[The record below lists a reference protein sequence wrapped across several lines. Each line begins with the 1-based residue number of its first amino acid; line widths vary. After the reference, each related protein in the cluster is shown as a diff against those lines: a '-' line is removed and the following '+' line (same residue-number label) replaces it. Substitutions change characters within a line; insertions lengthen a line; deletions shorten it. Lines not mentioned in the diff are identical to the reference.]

1 MVETRAARQ
10 RKPTKPEEEE
20 EKHTPPPEETPKDTK
35 PKKKKPKDDDDDED
49 EERKEQKRRAAETKR
64 RLTRVVPAKKKAG
77 SGANWFGTCAL
88 TTVYGA
94 FGFLLLRKKLGDPA
108 FSDWASPGPGQLL
121 LGDAGRLAWFEF
133 GPEGVS
139 SKMLGCPAW
148 LLEAGFLALGCAG
161 VVLTWS
167 TKPDHIEAS
176 AYLVSCEGIY
186 YLTACVYYVLLGLPW
201 AVAAY
206 ASMGAALC
214 GLCLYRV
221 GWYLPRG
228 PEHYDKYEG
237 LKAWQCLLA
246 CFGIMLGGKLVAR
259 AGPDAL
265 EADVAAF
272 KDVRAHFFANGR
284 AWTKGAA
291 YPDGYNVSG

>member
-1 MVETRAARQ
+1 MSFPSSARALIWQTCLPRFATFVSPLMSLKGLPWR
-10 RKPTKPEEEE
+10 RNDAA
-20 EKHTPPPEETPKDTK
+20 KDTDTL
-35 PKKKKPKDDDDDED
+35 PAAGLPAPSTFSTFCSDPSASLTEPS
-49 EERKEQKRRAAETKR
+49 RAMAFFASSM
-64 RLTRVVPAKKKAG
+64 PCFASAG
-77 SGANWFGTCAL
+77 VQVARS
-88 TTVYGA
+88 
-94 FGFLLLRKKLGDPA
+94 
-108 FSDWASPGPGQLL
+108 
-121 LGDAGRLAWFEF
+121 AWFEF

-148 LLEAGFLALGCAG
+148 LLEAAFLALGCAG

-259 AGPDAL
+259 AGPAAL